1 MRAALLVIAGLA
13 LAGFIAVSF
22 VLPGMAGTEAKEAAQ
37 ALVAGAEAPK
47 KQVAAAAEKAGNV
60 TGAGSGVKVA
70 SSNDPKFGELKWI
83 VEGNGA
89 IRGWNEKN
97 AIEISVT
104 PKLEGGK
111 VVWTCRGYPNASMP
125 ANCGG
130 RG

>member
-22 VLPGMAGTEAKEAAQ
+22 VLPQMVGADAKEAAQ

-47 KQVAAAAEKAGNV
+47 QQVAAAAEKAGNM
-60 TGAGSGVKVA
+60 TGAGANMKIA
-70 SSNDPKFGELKWI
+70 PKNDPKLGEFKWI
-83 VEGNGA
+83 VEANGA

-111 VVWTCRGYPNASMP
+111 VSWVCRGYPNASMP
-125 ANCGG
+125 ASCGG

>member
-13 LAGFIAVSF
+13 LVGFIAVSF
-22 VLPGMAGTEAKEAAQ
+22 VLPQMAGADAKEAAQ
-37 ALVAGAEAPK
+37 ALVSGADAPK
-47 KQVAAAAEKAGNV
+47 QQVAAAAEKAGNM
-60 TGAGSGVKVA
+60 TGAGATVKVA
-70 SSNDPKFGELKWI
+70 PSNHPKFGELKWI
-83 VEGNGA
+83 VENNGA

-111 VVWTCRGYPNASMP
+111 VVWACRGYPNASMP
-125 ANCGG
+125 ASCGG